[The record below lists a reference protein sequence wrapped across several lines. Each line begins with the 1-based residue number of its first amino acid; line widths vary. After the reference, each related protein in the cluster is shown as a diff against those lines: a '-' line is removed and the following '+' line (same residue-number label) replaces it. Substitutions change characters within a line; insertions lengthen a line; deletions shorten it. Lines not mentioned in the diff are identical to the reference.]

1 MKIKASERMGSS
13 DGHFLA
19 SQQEAIKKL
28 TTAGHNVINL
38 ERGNP
43 DLYWVKIR
51 TITLF
56 VTTK

>member
-28 TTAGHNVINL
+28 TTAHG
-38 ERGNP
+38 RS
-43 DLYWVKIR
+43 
-51 TITLF
+51 
-56 VTTK
+56 